1 MSLVVDASVALKWV
15 LDEAGSDAAEALLD
29 QDLVAPSVWLV
40 EAANALWRRAR
51 SGEITAEEARDR
63 LGELQRAPVRTFA
76 VEKDIAAA
84 ADLALVLNHPVH
96 DCLYLALALRE
107 DTHVVT
113 ADRRFHAAAERSG
126 SHRGAVRLLVD

>member
-1 MSLVVDASVALKWV
+1 VSLVVDASVALKWV